1 MTRSGYVRRLTT
13 AFLAAAL
20 LLAASLSSEGAMT
33 AFAAGPGD
41 AIAAQNAAGAADG
54 GGAEAG
60 VEAAGG
66 ESAEEAGEAAEAATD
81 GEAAD
86 SGAGTSAE
94 EAADAAADAAAAEK
108 AAQALSDN
116 VLRYDELQDAV
127 HNGNP
132 SVAAALKNYNDRLDT
147 YLDAMNAA
155 VFEQWNAGT
164 ERHNA
169 RDNDDRASADSWDR
183 EYEIYKSSAAMYR
196 KMYENMT
203 DYASQRSLRQVER
216 QMTVA
221 AQSLMISYESLR
233 HQRDTLQK
241 EADLRRRQR
250 ELAETKR
257 AAGLVPDTAVLEA
270 EASLLSAESRLSTAE
285 DNLRSVYRNLCYM
298 VGRPD
303 DGSLVIEELPV
314 PDPGRVSEMNL
325 EADTWK
331 AIGNNTTLIN
341 QRRQNGGSSTKKTA
355 VRLRTNAEGEQK
367 LTAKMAS
374 LYEAVFQKQQE
385 YSSAKTAWEKAQE
398 TKRIADLK
406 ASAGL
411 TGAEDQLTAE
421 MDFASA
427 EASFKAAELAF
438 LQALDTYDWA
448 VTGIVSLD

>member
-1 MTRSGYVRRLTT
+1 MRRSGYARRLTT

-20 LLAASLSSEGAMT
+20 LLGASLSSEGAMT

-196 KMYENMT
+196 KMYENMS

-411 TGAEDQLTAE
+411 TGAEEQLTAE

>member
-1 MTRSGYVRRLTT
+1 MSRSGYDRKLPA

-20 LLAASLSSEGAMT
+20 LLAASLTAASLPAGAMSV
-33 AFAAGPGD
+33 FAAGPGD
-41 AIAAQNAAGAADG
+41 AIAAQNAAAG
-54 GGAEAG
+54 GGTE
-60 VEAAGG
+60 
-66 ESAEEAGEAAEAATD
+66 AEAAAAE
-81 GEAAD
+81 GEGAVNSEIAD
-86 SGAGTSAE
+86 IEAE
-94 EAADAAADAAAAEK
+94 AAADAAAAEK

-132 SVAAALKNYNDRLDT
+132 SVAASLKNYNDRLDT

-196 KMYENMT
+196 KMYENMS

-303 DGSLVIEELPV
+303 DGSLVIEELPA

-367 LTAKMAS
+367 LTAKMTS
-374 LYEAVFQKQQE
+374 LYEAVLQKQQE
-385 YSSAKTAWEKAQE
+385 YNSAKTAWEKAQE

-411 TGAEDQLTAE
+411 TGAEEQLTAE

>member
-1 MTRSGYVRRLTT
+1 MRKKGNGRVL
-13 AFLAAAL
+13 AAL
-20 LLAASLSSEGAMT
+20 LLLAVSLPAAGEKP

-41 AIAAQNAAGAADG
+41 AIAAQTA
-54 GGAEAG
+54 
-60 VEAAGG
+60 AAGG
-66 ESAEEAGEAAEAATD
+66 ESADVGADAAG
-81 GEAAD
+81 GESAD
-86 SGAGTSAE
+86 AGTSME
-94 EAADAAADAAAAEK
+94 EAADIAADAAAAEK

-132 SVAAALKNYNDRLDT
+132 SVAAALKNYNDRLDQ
-147 YLDAMNAA
+147 YLDAMNEM
-155 VFEQWNAGT
+155 VFEQRNAGI
-164 ERHNA
+164 ERQNA
-169 RDNDDRASADSWDR
+169 RDNKDSASADSWEQ
-183 EYEIYKSSAAMYR
+183 EYKIYKSSAAMYR
-196 KMYENMT
+196 RMYENMS

-241 EADLRRRQR
+241 EVDLRRRQR

-270 EASLLSAESRLSTAE
+270 EASLLSAESRLSAAE

-303 DGSLVIEELPV
+303 DGSLVIEELPA
-314 PDPGRVSEMNL
+314 PDPERVSGMNL
-325 EADTWK
+325 EVDTWK
-331 AIGNNTTLIN
+331 AIGNNTTLIS
-341 QRRQNGGSSTKKTA
+341 QRRQNGGSSTTKTA

-374 LYEAVFQKQQE
+374 LYEAVLQKQQE
-385 YSSAKTAWEKAQE
+385 YNSAKTAWEKAQE
-398 TKRIADLK
+398 TKRVADLK

-421 MDFASA
+421 MNFASA

-448 VTGIVSLD
+448 VTGIASLD

>member
-1 MTRSGYVRRLTT
+1 MRKTGCVRGV
-13 AFLAAAL
+13 AAAL
-20 LLAASLSSEGAMT
+20 LLAASLTAVALSPESAMS

-41 AIAAQNAAGAADG
+41 AIAAQNAGAGGVTEAEAGAADG
-54 GGAEAG
+54 GGAGAN
-60 VEAAGG
+60 
-66 ESAEEAGEAAEAATD
+66 AEEAGETAETASD

-86 SGAGTSAE
+86 I
-94 EAADAAADAAAAEK
+94 AADAAAAEK

-147 YLDAMNAA
+147 YLDAMNEA

-241 EADLRRRQR
+241 ETDLRRRQR

-303 DGSLVIEELPV
+303 DGSLVIEELPA

-398 TKRIADLK
+398 TKSIADLK

-411 TGAEDQLTAE
+411 TGAEEQLTAE

>member
-1 MTRSGYVRRLTT
+1 MRRSGYARRLTL

-20 LLAASLSSEGAMT
+20 LLAASLSSAGVMT

-66 ESAEEAGEAAEAATD
+66 ESAEEAGEAAEAASD

-155 VFEQWNAGT
+155 VFELWNAGT

-233 HQRDTLQK
+233 HQRDTLKK
-241 EADLRRRQR
+241 ETDLRRRQR

-341 QRRQNGGSSTKKTA
+341 QRRQNGGSSTKKTV

-411 TGAEDQLTAE
+411 TGAEEQLTAE

>member
-1 MTRSGYVRRLTT
+1 MRRSGYARRLTT

-20 LLAASLSSEGAMT
+20 LLGASLSSEGAMT

-196 KMYENMT
+196 KMYENMS

-411 TGAEDQLTAE
+411 TGEEEQLTAE

>member
-1 MTRSGYVRRLTT
+1 MRKTGCIRV
-13 AFLAAAL
+13 LAAVL
-20 LLAASLSSEGAMT
+20 LLVASLPAGVMSVS
-33 AFAAGPGD
+33 AAGPGD
-41 AIAAQNAAGAADG
+41 AIAAQNAAAGGVAEGAAAAAEG
-54 GGAEAG
+54 EGAEAG
-60 VEAAGG
+60 AAAAEG
-66 ESAEEAGEAAEAATD
+66 ETADSGAGSGAEAASD

-86 SGAGTSAE
+86 I
-94 EAADAAADAAAAEK
+94 AADAAAAEK

-132 SVAAALKNYNDRLDT
+132 SVAASLKNYNDRLDT

-241 EADLRRRQR
+241 EADLRRRQK

-285 DNLRSVYRNLCYM
+285 DNLGSVYRNLCYM

-303 DGSLVIEELPV
+303 DGSLVIEELSA